1 MDSRLWQNV
10 TAQVKAFL
18 RVSTDKDHPLHG
30 KIGHR
35 PASRLK
41 RGSEWMT
48 EATNTIEGCLSV
60 ERFIRGNPWP
70 YCDDL
75 QRNYTRVIA
84 ILGRE
89 CREWNPVE
97 TNRAVKTLIEE
108 NSHENDAVVFTD
120 GSVKRGE
127 KSGWGYTVRVN
138 DLVLAEGSGAV
149 EITTSSMQM
158 EIKAITDALRW
169 LRQENHRR
177 VVFVTDSVSTL

>member
-1 MDSRLWQNV
+1 
-10 TAQVKAFL
+10 
-18 RVSTDKDHPLHG
+18 
-30 KIGHR
+30 
-35 PASRLK
+35 
-41 RGSEWMT
+41 MT

-60 ERFIRGNPWP
+60 ERFIRGNQWQ

-127 KSGWGYTVRVN
+127 KSGWGYTV
-138 DLVLAEGSGAV
+138 
-149 EITTSSMQM
+149 
-158 EIKAITDALRW
+158 
-169 LRQENHRR
+169 
-177 VVFVTDSVSTL
+177 